1 MPQLL
6 AKLFSRGNPVSDR
19 MYANLAKPNRNRVS
33 LDRQIEVDD
42 RKEDVVA
49 QSEQEAAAK
58 KS

>member
-1 MPQLL
+1 MPELL

-33 LDRQIEVDD
+33 LERQMDLD
-42 RKEDVVA
+42 GRKEESVSQPA
-49 QSEQEAAAK
+49 QETAVK